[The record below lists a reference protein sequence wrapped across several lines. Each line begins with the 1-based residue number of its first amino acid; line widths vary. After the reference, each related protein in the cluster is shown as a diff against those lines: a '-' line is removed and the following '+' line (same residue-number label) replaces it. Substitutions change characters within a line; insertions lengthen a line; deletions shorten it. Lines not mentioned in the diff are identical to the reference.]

1 MNTDPLTR
9 FATSGEKLDPELR
22 REVLA
27 LGPAAIPALLRFL
40 TDEQLQMEDSP
51 GGGWPPIHAVGL
63 LADLKATE
71 AVGPMLRLLCET
83 DWDAIIHDRI
93 IVRMHELGPELVEPA
108 LAILDRGA
116 TEDVH
121 HSICC
126 VLAKVGVRDPRIY
139 AHLCTLFDAEE
150 TFGATCLAD
159 YGDPAALPILEGALE
174 DFEPDLDSPYGLSG
188 LGDLIESFEHLGGV
202 ITQELGEHLAEL
214 EEDFTTYRK
223 SLVTP
228 AKAAEKP
235 GRNDPCPC
243 GSGKKY
249 KRCCMP

>member
-1 MNTDPLTR
+1 MAR
-9 FATSGEKLDPELR
+9 FAGSGEKLDPELR

-27 LGPAAIPALLRFL
+27 LGPAAIPGLLRL
-40 TDEQLQMEDSP
+40 LNDDALHLEDSP

-71 AVGPMLRLLCET
+71 AIGPMLRLLCES

-93 IVRMHELGPELVEPA
+93 ILRMHELGPAVVEPA
-108 LAILDRGA
+108 LALLDKGA
-116 TEDVH
+116 PEDVH
-121 HSICC
+121 HAVCC

-139 AHLCTLFDAEE
+139 AHLCALFDAEE
-150 TFGATCLAD
+150 ALGATCLAD

-174 DFEPDLDSPYGLSG
+174 DFEPDLESPYGLSG
-188 LGDLIESFEHLGGV
+188 LADLVESYELLGGKL
-202 ITQELGEHLAEL
+202 TPELGQHVAQL
-214 EEDFTTYRK
+214 EEDFTAYRR

-228 AKAAEKP
+228 VQAGARP

-249 KRCCMP
+249 KRCCLT

>member
-1 MNTDPLTR
+1 MSR
-9 FATSGEKLDPELR
+9 FAVSGEKLDPELR
-22 REVLA
+22 REVLS
-27 LGPAAIPALLRFL
+27 LGPAAIPGLLRL
-40 TDEQLQMEDSP
+40 LNDETLQMKDSP

-71 AVGPMLRLLCET
+71 AIGPMLRLLCET
-83 DWDAIIHDRI
+83 DWGAIIHDRI
-93 IVRMHELGPELVEPA
+93 IVRMHELGPEVVEPA
-108 LAILDRGA
+108 LAVLDKGVS
-116 TEDVH
+116 EDVH
-121 HSICC
+121 HAICC

-139 AHLCTLFDAEE
+139 AHLCTLFDKEE

-159 YGDPAALPILEGALE
+159 YGDSAALPILEGALE
-174 DFEPDLDSPYGLSG
+174 DFEPDLESPYELSG
-188 LGDLIESFEHLGGV
+188 LGDLIESFERLGGV
-202 ITQELGEHLAEL
+202 VTHDLGEHLAKL
-214 EEDFTTYRK
+214 EEDFITYRR

-249 KRCCMP
+249 KRCCLT

>member
-1 MNTDPLTR
+1 MVRL
-9 FATSGEKLDPELR
+9 ATCGEELDPALR

-27 LGPAAIPALLRFL
+27 LGPAAIPGLLRFL
-40 TDEQLQMEDSP
+40 NEDALQMEDGP

-71 AVGPMLRLLCET
+71 AIGSMLRLLCET

-93 IVRMHELGPELVEPA
+93 IVRLPELGPAVVEPA
-108 LAILDRGA
+108 LAILNRGA
-116 TEDVH
+116 PEDVH
-121 HSICC
+121 HAVCC
-126 VLAKVGVRDPRIY
+126 VLAKIGVRDARTY
-139 AHLCTLFDAEE
+139 AHLCALFDAEE
-150 TFGATCLAD
+150 ALGATCLAD

-174 DFEPDLDSPYGLSG
+174 DFEPDFDSPYGLSG
-188 LGDLIESFEHLGGV
+188 LGDLVESFELLGGV
-202 ITQELGEHLAEL
+202 MTPELRERLEALRAEF
-214 EEDFTTYRK
+214 DAYRA

-228 AKAAEKP
+228 AKQEATPE
-235 GRNDPCPC
+235 RNDPCPC